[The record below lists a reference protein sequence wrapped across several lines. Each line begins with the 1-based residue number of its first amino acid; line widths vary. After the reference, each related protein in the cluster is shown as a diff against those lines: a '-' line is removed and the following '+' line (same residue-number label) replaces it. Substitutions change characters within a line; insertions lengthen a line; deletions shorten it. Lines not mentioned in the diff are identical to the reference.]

1 VNETL
6 LDSLFIATALMLI
19 IEGVMPFINPAM
31 FRRSLI
37 QMMSMSDKL
46 LRGIGLFSMCFGL
59 ALLYW
64 VH

>member
-1 VNETL
+1 VAIDLFN
-6 LDSLFIATALMLI
+6 SLWIAMALMLV

-31 FRRSLI
+31 FRRSLM
-37 QMMSMSDKL
+37 QMMNMSDKS

-64 VH
+64 IH

>member
-1 VNETL
+1 VNATL
-6 LDSLFIATALMLI
+6 LDSLFIATALMLV

-37 QMMSMSDKL
+37 QMMSMSDKS

>member
-6 LDSLFIATALMLI
+6 LESLFIATALMLV
-19 IEGVMPFINPAM
+19 IEGIMPFINPDM
-31 FRRSLI
+31 FRRSLV
-37 QMMSMSDKL
+37 QMIGMNNRA
-46 LRGIGLFSMCFGL
+46 LRLIGFFSMCFGL

>member
-1 VNETL
+1 MNATL
-6 LDSLFIATALMLI
+6 LDSLFIATALMLV

-37 QMMSMSDKL
+37 QMMSMSDKS

>member
-1 VNETL
+1 MNATL
-6 LDSLFIATALMLI
+6 LESLFIATALMLV
-19 IEGVMPFINPAM
+19 IEGLMPFISPAV

-37 QMMSMSDKL
+37 QMMSMNDKS
-46 LRGIGLFSMCFGL
+46 LRGIGLFSMCLGL

>member
-1 VNETL
+1 MNEAL
-6 LDSLFIATALMLI
+6 LESLLIAIALMLI

-31 FRRSLI
+31 FRRSLL
-37 QMMSMSDKL
+37 QMMSMNDKS
-46 LRGIGLFSMCFGL
+46 LRGIGLFSMCLGL